1 MQIFVPSETS
11 PGETRIPLL
20 PDTASRLS
28 RKGLE
33 VVVEAG
39 SGDRCGFRDS
49 DYTSAGAS
57 IAANR
62 LEALASADMVLR
74 LHKPPEAEVGVM
86 KTGAVHISFLDPFA
100 ETGLVD
106 ALAQAR
112 VTALSM
118 ELIPRTTLA
127 QKMDALSSQANLAG
141 YVAVILGAA
150 RLPLAM
156 PMMMTPAGTLKPAR
170 VFVIGAGVA
179 GLQAIATARRLG
191 ARVEAFDTRP
201 VVEEQV
207 HSLGARFVK
216 VDLGETGQTRD
227 GYAMELTSEQ
237 QARQREAM
245 ASVCAQADLVITTAK
260 LFGKR
265 APVIITDE
273 IIRRMR
279 SGSVIVDLAVE
290 TGGNVEGSKLGAEVD
305 VHGVHV
311 IGYGHFEGRVALHAS
326 QMYSANLGNLVEHYW
341 DPEQRRFKLDLDD
354 EILRA
359 CVITHDGAIVNPVI
373 LNLRGKDKE

>member
-1 MQIFVPSETS
+1 MAARRKPTE
-11 PGETRIPLL
+11 
-20 PDTASRLS
+20 PDTLARLT
-28 RKGLE
+28 
-33 VVVEAG
+33 
-39 SGDRCGFRDS
+39 DS
-49 DYTSAGAS
+49 Q
-57 IAANR
+57 
-62 LEALASADMVLR
+62 ALAMAALVGGSTDA
-74 LHKPPEAEVGVM
+74 EAAKTAGVTRQTVNTWRHTNPAFM
-86 KTGAVHISFLDPFA
+86 A
-100 ETGLVD
+100 

-265 APVIITDE
+265 APVIITDPE
-273 IIRRMR
+273 EVAQTKYNGQPSTARAKLAFFKLGQVSLELIEPIGEP
-279 SGSVIVDLAVE
+279 STWNDQLVQHGESLHHIAFQVDGMARLLPLLAEDGMSTVQRGE
-290 TGGNVEGSKLGAEVD
+290 YTGGRYAYVDATERLGTTLELLEND
-305 VHGVHV
+305 
-311 IGYGHFEGRVALHAS
+311 
-326 QMYSANLGNLVEHYW
+326 
-341 DPEQRRFKLDLDD
+341 
-354 EILRA
+354 
-359 CVITHDGAIVNPVI
+359 
-373 LNLRGKDKE
+373 